1 MKTEFTKGKW
11 ELDRDFIYSKL
22 SEVICDIDPI
32 GVSKKVFTRSKEEA
46 IANAKL
52 IAAAPELLEALI
64 SVLNIMNDSEGVAGY
79 HLNGDI
85 ASWGEFE
92 EIKQAEQAIKKA
104 TE

>member
-1 MKTEFTKGKW
+1 METKFTKGKW
-11 ELDRDFIYSKL
+11 ELDRDFIYTEL

-52 IAAAPELLEALI
+52 IAAAPELLDRLNSLVL
-64 SVLNIMNDSEGVAGY
+64 SVKAHPDYQFGEEGDEW
-79 HLNGDI
+79 HDI
-85 ASWGEFE
+85 VSLAE
-92 EIKQAEQAIKKA
+92 ETIKKA

>member
-11 ELDRDFIYSKL
+11 KLDRDFIYTEL

-52 IAAAPELLEALI
+52 IAAAPELLNTLI
-64 SVLNIMNDSEGVAGY
+64 GVLDIMNDSKGVAGY

-85 ASWGEFE
+85 AKWDEFD
-92 EIKQAEQAIKKA
+92 EIKQAEEAIKKA